1 MVGSVAFFTFSDAVS
16 KWLTQSY
23 PVGEIVF
30 LRSFFNYVPVL
41 LMIWHRRDGSTLR
54 TRRWQWHLGRTL
66 LFIAATYLIILSVK
80 LLPLADAVA
89 FLFAAPIMITAMATP
104 LLGEPVGWRRWCAV
118 IAGFVGVLIMT
129 RPTADAFQIAALVP
143 IAAAAM
149 TAVRDIVTRRMSATE
164 STNAILSWS
173 ALGLII
179 GSAPIAFFDWVT
191 PGFHD
196 FLLMA
201 LSGLLVGAA
210 HFLMI
215 ESYRLAQAAIVAPFK
230 YFAILWGVLLGYLI
244 WGDLPDAWIV
254 TGAALVIGSGIYIL
268 HRETARR

>member
-1 MVGSVAFFTFSDAVS
+1 MVASLFFFTLSDAVS

-23 PVGEIVF
+23 PIGEIIF
-30 LRSFFNYVPVL
+30 LRSFFIYVPVL
-41 LMIWHRRDGSTLR
+41 LLIWYRRDGGTLR
-54 TRRWQWHLGRTL
+54 TRRWQWHLARTITV
-66 LFIAATYLIILSVK
+66 IAATYLIILSVK

-118 IAGFVGVLIMT
+118 IVGFVGVLIMV

-149 TAVRDIVTRRMSATE
+149 TAVRDIVTRRMSAGE
-164 STNAILSWS
+164 STNAMMVWS
-173 ALGLII
+173 TLGLII
-179 GSAPIAFFDWVT
+179 GSAPVAAIGWVT
-191 PGFHD
+191 PDMHD
-196 FLLMA
+196 LLLIA

-215 ESYRLAQAAIVAPFK
+215 ESYRLAQAAVVAPFK
-230 YFAILWGVLLGYLI
+230 YSAILWGVLLGYLI
-244 WGDLPDAWIV
+244 WGDLPDAWIM
-254 TGAALVIGSGIYIL
+254 TGAILIVASGLYIL
-268 HRETARR
+268 HRESAAR